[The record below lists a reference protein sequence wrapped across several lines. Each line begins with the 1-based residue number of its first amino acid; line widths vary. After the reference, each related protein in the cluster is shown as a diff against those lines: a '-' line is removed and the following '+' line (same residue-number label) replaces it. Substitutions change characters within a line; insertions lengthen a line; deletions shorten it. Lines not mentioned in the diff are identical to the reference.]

1 MKASLLHVLVL
12 SLFLLSTVTSAQE
25 YTIMDVDP
33 MPVSNTG
40 LNEIVTD
47 AVWDIQFNYDAT
59 LVTGAAGNAGA
70 IYIPSIN
77 RFWTSR
83 WAANVLHQWNANGT
97 LDMQWTASFT
107 GTRGMVQNGQSIYHS
122 INTTTVQ
129 IVDAVTRL
137 VTGTIPVVGAPNGAR
152 FIAFNPDENSGAGGI
167 IVGNWTAPNLNFYVF
182 SLTGTLLRTITN
194 TQTSCYGL
202 AFDKWTNPGTPYL
215 WVWTQGTGAGTPQ
228 LIRQMDYVTGTYTGV
243 QHDVFADVGVGQ
255 TGPIAGGLFFTDAL
269 VPGKLTLG
277 GMLQGTPDRLFG
289 YEIGDIVPVE
299 LTSFTAN
306 VVGSDVRLNWST
318 ATETNNQGFQVE
330 RSSGSEFVQIG
341 FIDGHGTTTEIQNY
355 SFIDKSLEAGVYS
368 YRLKQVD
375 FDGTFDYSN
384 VVEIEIGALQIF
396 TLEQN
401 YPNPFNPSTKIN
413 FNLAVDS
420 KVNLGIYDVLGQ
432 ELATMIN
439 GNLRAGTHEID
450 FSGQG
455 MNSGVYFYKLTATG
469 VNGASF
475 TDVKK
480 MILTK

>member
-1 MKASLLHVLVL
+1 
-12 SLFLLSTVTSAQE
+12 
-25 YTIMDVDP
+25 
-33 MPVSNTG
+33 
-40 LNEIVTD
+40 
-47 AVWDIQFNYDAT
+47 
-59 LVTGAAGNAGA
+59 
-70 IYIPSIN
+70 
-77 RFWTSR
+77 
-83 WAANVLHQWNANGT
+83 
-97 LDMQWTASFT
+97 
-107 GTRGMVQNGQSIYHS
+107 
-122 INTTTVQ
+122 
-129 IVDAVTRL
+129 
-137 VTGTIPVVGAPNGAR
+137 
-152 FIAFNPDENSGAGGI
+152 
-167 IVGNWTAPNLNFYVF
+167 VF

-384 VVEIEIGALQIF
+384 VVEIEIGAPQIF